1 MQREMR
7 EQREII
13 KQKGMVFDMTWNEK
27 WKVLMMWMILP
38 VGLLSAMLP
47 DLESHA
53 IGLTEYSGTEDP
65 SAGEDDAERSYDAPA
80 EYGME
85 DIYGNET
92 GAYVVPGTLYE
103 SYNAAYDLYEE
114 SLDDRFFFYSNVSN
128 GGFTTQPVSF
138 DIPSN
143 LSYTLEQG
151 GIAIPYTAGTEIKEI
166 GNYVLRLSGDYEGIV
181 YQGTFRFSIRE
192 AAEEE
197 ETDDADMESMMI
209 SEDMVFDPSEEIS
222 QEDLDAAIEAAGAE
236 IGEQQQTISEIRV
249 GTAEETLGMAQ
260 DFQIETGCYCYTL
273 KSGTVINA
281 NVPNGAIVNGSVSLE
296 LPDSV
301 TAAVFRNG
309 EPYEISGTNFS
320 EEGIYRVVFQE
331 DTLEFAVSYMTEG
344 KYPMLIFRIADN
356 PIGGMEIYNAPLHTK
371 IVQVTYEGE
380 TVYESGAED
389 GEEDAPPLAYY
400 RMEEDGRYSFT
411 MCDEASDHTYSLQ
424 LTRDTQAPQFEVS
437 VKNGRASIN
446 YLSSDIASYALTVNG
461 VPQTDFSPAKM
472 EGKGVYELVVTDIAG
487 NEASAVFVLA
497 DAINYASWIVFG
509 MLLLLALGAYIV
521 MKKIRGSFKTR

>member
-1 MQREMR
+1 MQRGMR
-7 EQREII
+7 E
-13 KQKGMVFDMTWNEK
+13 QKGMVFNMTRNEK

-53 IGLTEYSGTEDP
+53 IGLTEYSGTEDS
-65 SAGEDDAERSYDAPA
+65 SAGEDDSERSYDTSV

-85 DIYGNET
+85 GIYGNET

-166 GNYVLRLSGDYEGIV
+166 GNYVLRLSGDYEGVV

-197 ETDDADMESMMI
+197 MDDADMESMMI
-209 SEDMVFDPSEEIS
+209 SEDMIFDPSEEIS

-236 IGEQQQTISEIRV
+236 IGAQQQTISEIRV
-249 GTAEETLGMAQ
+249 GTAEEVLGMAQ
-260 DFQIETGCYCYTL
+260 NFQIEMGCYCYTL

-281 NVPNGAIVNGSVSLE
+281 NVPNGAIVNGNVSLE

-331 DTLEFAVSYMTEG
+331 DTLEYAASYMTEG
-344 KYPMLIFRIADN
+344 EYPMLIFRIVDN

-380 TVYESGAED
+380 TVYESDAENE
-389 GEEDAPPLAYY
+389 EEDTPPLAYY

-411 MCDEASDHTYSLQ
+411 MCDEASDYTYSLQ
-424 LTRDTQAPQFEVS
+424 LTKDTQAPQFEVS

-446 YLSSDIASYALTVNG
+446 YLSSDIASYVLTVNG
-461 VPQTDFSPAKM
+461 VQQTEFSPAKM

-487 NEASAVFVLA
+487 NEASAAFVLA
-497 DAINYASWIVFG
+497 DAINYASLIVFG
-509 MLLLLALGAYIV
+509 MLLLLALSAYIA